1 MVGTC
6 LCVTNGS
13 FEALSGGLG
22 LPLRRDRDFDG
33 LVDEQQ
39 LLGFSAMFGPSAP
52 VVSQRLVATSLESCT
67 C

>member
-13 FEALSGGLG
+13 FAALSDEL
-22 LPLRRDRDFDG
+22 DRDFDG
-33 LVDEQQ
+33 LIDEVQ
-39 LLGFSAMFGPSAP
+39 LLGFQALSGPTEP
-52 VVSQRLVATSLESCT
+52 VVSLRLVATSFESCT